1 LPLSFDDPLNIFL
14 GGDAKARFNGRM
26 AIFYHGYILAYQE
39 VETHLTY
46 DVQTLLDTFSPLL
59 GYRQTLEETD
69 GTSHPECS

>member
-1 LPLSFDDPLNIFL
+1 LPLSFDDPLNIFF
-14 GGDAKARFNGRM
+14 GGDAKAMFNNTM
-26 AIFYHGYILAYQE
+26 AIFYHVYILAYQE
-39 VETHLTY
+39 VETHLAY